1 MPIMYDLFL
10 PKWYCH
16 IGKKYKKNKKKKT
29 PSPFLLKPLKFLV
42 LDAIGRRNQVAV
54 QQRRFDVM
62 PELPAE
68 RSIEEELNDIT
79 LQKQQARYSVGS
91 AEW

>member
-1 MPIMYDLFL
+1 MSDQYF
-10 PKWYCH
+10 KEVEQRVQ
-16 IGKKYKKNKKKKT
+16 N
-29 PSPFLLKPLKFLV
+29 SR
-42 LDAIGRRNQVAV
+42 AIGRRNQVAV